1 MILPIY
7 AYGEPTLRSETI
19 EIQRSFPHL
28 EEIIKNM
35 WDTMYHT
42 NGVGLAAPQVGL
54 SIRLFVVDS
63 TEMYKDEEDE
73 NPGTGIKKVFI
84 NPSIINESGHEWE
97 YEEGC
102 LSIPGIR
109 EFVTRKSDIKIRY
122 YDENFQTQTDEY
134 DGLTARVIQHEFDHL
149 EAILFVDKISSLKR
163 QLNRN
168 KLLQISRGFA
178 DVKYRM
184 KFARR

>member
-7 AYGEPTLRSETI
+7 AYGEPTLRSECV
-19 EIQRSFPHL
+19 EIQRTFPRL
-28 EEIIKNM
+28 DEIIQNM
-35 WDTMYHT
+35 WETMYHT
-42 NGVGLAAPQVGL
+42 NGVGLAAPQIGL
-54 SIRLFVVDS
+54 SVRLFVVDS
-63 TEMYKDEEDE
+63 TQMYEDDAE
-73 NPGTGIKKVFI
+73 GQAKGVKKVFI
-84 NPSIINESGHEWE
+84 NPTIMNESGQDWE

-109 EFVTRKSDIKIRY
+109 EYVTRKSVVKIKY
-122 YDENFQTQTDEY
+122 VDENFDTHIEEF
-134 DGLTARVIQHEFDHL
+134 DGLTARVIQHEYDHI

-168 KLLQISRGFA
+168 KLLQISRGFV

-184 KFARR
+184 KFPRR

>member
-7 AYGEPTLRSETI
+7 AYGEPTLRAECN
-19 EIQRSFPHL
+19 EIQRTFPKL
-28 EEIIKNM
+28 EELIQNM

-42 NGVGLAAPQVGL
+42 NGVGIAAPQIGL

-63 TEMYKDEEDE
+63 SEMYDEEE
-73 NPGTGIKKVFI
+73 NPNEKGIKKVFI
-84 NPSIINESGHEWE
+84 NPIIISENGMEWE

-109 EFVTRKSDIKIRY
+109 EFVSRKSEVTIKY
-122 YDENFQTQTDEY
+122 YNEKFELLTETFN
-134 DGLTARVIQHEFDHL
+134 GLNARVIQHEYDHI
-149 EAILFVDKISSLKR
+149 EGILFVDKISSLKR
-163 QLNRN
+163 QLLRN
-168 KLLQISRGFA
+168 KLIQISKGFT

-184 KFARR
+184 KFSRR

>member
-7 AYGEPTLRSETI
+7 AYGEPALRSETI

-28 EEIIKNM
+28 EDIIKNM

-42 NGVGLAAPQVGL
+42 NGVGLAAPQVGI

-63 TEMYKDEEDE
+63 TEMYKEEDE
-73 NPGTGIKKVFI
+73 DPSKGIKKVFI
-84 NPSIINESGHEWE
+84 NPSIINESGQEWE

-109 EFVTRKSDIKIRY
+109 EFVSRKSNIKIRY
-122 YDENFQTQTDEY
+122 YDEHFDTHTDEY

-168 KLLQISRGFA
+168 KLLQISRGFV

>member
-7 AYGEPTLRSETI
+7 AYGEPALRSECI
-19 EIQRSFPHL
+19 EIQRTFPHL
-28 EEIIKNM
+28 EDIIKNM

-42 NGVGLAAPQVGL
+42 NGVGLAAPQIGL

-84 NPSIINESGHEWE
+84 NPSITNESGHEWE

-109 EFVTRKSDIKIRY
+109 EFVSRKPTITIRY
-122 YDENFQTQTDEY
+122 QDENFETHTETY
-134 DGLTARVIQHEFDHL
+134 DGLTARVIQHEFDHI
-149 EAILFVDKISSLKR
+149 EAILFIDKISSLKR

-168 KLLQISRGFA
+168 KLLQISRGMV

-184 KFARR
+184 KFAR

>member
-19 EIQRSFPHL
+19 EIQRTFPHL
-28 EEIIKNM
+28 DEIIKNM

-42 NGVGLAAPQVGL
+42 NGVGLAAPQIGI

-63 TEMYKDEEDE
+63 TEMYRDDEDE
-73 NPGTGIKKVFI
+73 TTGEGIKKVFI

-109 EFVTRKSDIKIRY
+109 EYVSRKPDIKIRY
-122 YDENFQTQTDEY
+122 QDENFETHTEEF
-134 DGLTARVIQHEFDHL
+134 DGLTARVIQHEYDHL
-149 EAILFVDKISSLKR
+149 EAILFIDKISSLKR

-168 KLLQISRGFA
+168 KLLQISRGFV

-184 KFARR
+184 RFPKK